1 METDAVDFLLL
12 LRVHAT
18 PRCYFVSFLF
28 FFFRDPQLTRL
39 AKIIRNSRDGTLD
52 IVRLDVR
59 CIVFC
64 KE

>member
-12 LRVHAT
+12 LRVHAM
-18 PRCYFVSFLF
+18 PRCHFVSFLF
-28 FFFRDPQLTRL
+28 FFFHDLRPTRL
-39 AKIIRNSRDGTLD
+39 AKIIRNSREVTLD